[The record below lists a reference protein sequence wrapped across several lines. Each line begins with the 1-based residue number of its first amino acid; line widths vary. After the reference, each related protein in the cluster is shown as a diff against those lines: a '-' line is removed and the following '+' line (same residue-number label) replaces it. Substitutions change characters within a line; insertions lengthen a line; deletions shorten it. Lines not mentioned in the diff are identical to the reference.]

1 MNSLKSLNKK
11 ITLSDYFDCF
21 NKASILSLDA
31 PLIEKNGSVTN
42 IFFNPTLSSM
52 VLVVKKGKNER
63 EIFYN
68 NRAQENFK

>member
-21 NKASILSLDA
+21 NKASILYLDT
-31 PLIEKNGSVTN
+31 PFIEKNGSATN
-42 IFFNPTLSSM
+42 NFCNPKLSSI

-63 EIFYN
+63 EIFN
-68 NRAQENFK
+68 KNWAQENFK